1 MRENLRY
8 VIQYHAHT
16 IRILVRIVAQT
27 AKSASFACRFS
38 LNIRQFSLTPA
49 KMEMPMS
56 TTWFVGADWLAEHI
70 DDPEIQI
77 IDARMASP
85 GQEDRN
91 VAQEYLNG
99 HIPGAVFFDIEALSD
114 HTSPLPHML
123 PRPET
128 FAVAMRELGVNQDK
142 HLIVYDEGN
151 LFSAPRAWWMLRT
164 FGVEKVSILGGG
176 LAGWLRDDLLLEE
189 GAVELPEGEFNAAF
203 NPEAVVKVTD
213 VLLASHENTAQII
226 DANGWL
232 HTGDLGTLDEEGYVT
247 VRGRSK
253 NLLLTSSGQN
263 IYPEEIESKLNNMP
277 YVSESLIVLQHEKL
291 VALIYPDFDDAF
303 AHGLQQT
310 DIQKV
315 MEQNRI
321 ELNQQ
326 LPNYS
331 QISKIKIHFEEFEK
345 TAKKSIKRFMYQE
358 AKG

>member
-1 MRENLRY
+1 
-8 VIQYHAHT
+8 
-16 IRILVRIVAQT
+16 
-27 AKSASFACRFS
+27 
-38 LNIRQFSLTPA
+38 
-49 KMEMPMS
+49 MS

-176 LAGWLRDDLLLEE
+176 LAGWQRDDLLLEE
-189 GAVELPEGEFNAAF
+189 GAVELPEGEFNATF

-226 DANGWL
+226 DARPAARFNAEVDEPRPGLRRGHIPGALNVPWTEL
-232 HTGDLGTLDEEGYVT
+232 VREGELKTTDELDAIFFSRGVSYDKPIIVSCGSGVTAAVVLLALATLDVPN
-247 VRGRSK
+247 V
-253 NLLLTSSGQN
+253 
-263 IYPEEIESKLNNMP
+263 KL
-277 YVSESLIVLQHEKL
+277 YDGAWSEWG
-291 VALIYPDFDDAF
+291 ARAD
-303 AHGLQQT
+303 
-310 DIQKV
+310 
-315 MEQNRI
+315 
-321 ELNQQ
+321 
-326 LPNYS
+326 LPVEPV
-331 QISKIKIHFEEFEK
+331 K
-345 TAKKSIKRFMYQE
+345 
-358 AKG
+358 